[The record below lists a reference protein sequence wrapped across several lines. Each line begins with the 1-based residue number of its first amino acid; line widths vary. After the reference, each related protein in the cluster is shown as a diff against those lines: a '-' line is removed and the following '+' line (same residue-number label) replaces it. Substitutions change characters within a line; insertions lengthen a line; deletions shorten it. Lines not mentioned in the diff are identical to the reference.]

1 MHKIGPAIIV
11 IAILCSL
18 AAPRTAFAWGAEGHR
33 IVALIAADQLTP
45 TAKAQ
50 VNQLLGTDD
59 AAAGMMAVSTW
70 ADEIRRN
77 RPNTA
82 PWHFTDIPIGSAGYD
97 AQRDCTRG
105 QCSIAQIQTDERILA
120 DQQLL
125 APVRAEALRFLIHFI
140 GDLHQPLHSSNHD
153 DRGGNQIHVLLGK
166 RHTNMHAVWDVDTVR
181 ALGRSPEEVAR
192 SLELQISATD
202 KAAWSQGNA
211 MDWANETFGVASR
224 VIYANLQG
232 SGDTA
237 APIILPQSYPRQQSA
252 IAAVQIEK
260 AGSRLASVLN
270 RIFR

>member
-1 MHKIGPAIIV
+1 MARLALSLIAAF
-11 IAILCSL
+11 IAI
-18 AAPRTAFAWGAEGHR
+18 APNTAFAWGAEGHR